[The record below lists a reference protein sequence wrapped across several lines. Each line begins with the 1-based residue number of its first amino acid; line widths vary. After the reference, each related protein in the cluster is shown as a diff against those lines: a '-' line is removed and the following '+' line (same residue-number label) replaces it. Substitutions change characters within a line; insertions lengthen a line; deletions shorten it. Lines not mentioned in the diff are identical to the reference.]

1 MLALYELNIFFYHK
15 LMLTFSTC
23 KSGKNLREKSGDM
36 CIVSACHRIDI
47 GGFCT
52 SFHSAPE
59 NPKEGIFMH
68 ILQMRKQFRK
78 VK

>member
-15 LMLTFSTC
+15 LILTFSTC

-47 GGFCT
+47 GGFLYFV
-52 SFHSAPE
+52 SFSPE

-68 ILQMRKQFRK
+68 IYRWET
-78 VK
+78 V